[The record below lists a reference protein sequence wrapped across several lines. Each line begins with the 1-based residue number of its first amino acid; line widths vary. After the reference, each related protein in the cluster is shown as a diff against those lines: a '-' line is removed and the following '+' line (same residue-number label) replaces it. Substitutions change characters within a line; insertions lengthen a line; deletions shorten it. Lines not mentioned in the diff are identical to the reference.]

1 MTDRTVKVTLAAQ
14 VNGYISG
21 MEQAR
26 KATDK
31 TKDAAADAA
40 AKFEQQNQA
49 MRQVG
54 GTLMAAGAVALA
66 ATGLAVKAAVDWE
79 SAWAGVTKTVDGSAK
94 ELSELQDGL
103 RGLAKELPASHEQIA
118 AVAEAAGQ
126 LGIQTPNVLAFTRV
140 MILRRCGWP
149 FLCRQQET

>member
-1 MTDRTVKVTLAAQ
+1 MADRTVRVTLAAQ

-54 GTLMAAGAVALA
+54 GTLMAAGAVAA
-66 ATGLAVKAAVDWE
+66 A
-79 SAWAGVTKTVDGSAK
+79 
-94 ELSELQDGL
+94 
-103 RGLAKELPASHEQIA
+103 
-118 AVAEAAGQ
+118 
-126 LGIQTPNVLAFTRV
+126 
-140 MILRRCGWP
+140 
-149 FLCRQQET
+149 